1 MHGSTT
7 IKLINGVEI
16 PRVGL
21 GTFKA
26 RGEEVS
32 NAVTLAL
39 SYGIRHI
46 DTAAIYK
53 VGHHEEG
60 A

>member
-1 MHGSTT
+1 MLSDAIPLSHSHAA
-7 IKLINGVEI
+7 KAPLL

-26 RGEEVS
+26 QGQDVKM
-32 NAVTLAL
+32 AVKAALAAN
-39 SYGIRHI
+39 IRHI

-53 VGHHEEG
+53 V
-60 A
+60 